1 MLLILNKKK
10 AHSSSSMGLFLAITA
25 AAASV
30 FISSSLSIPIQQ
42 QASFQ
47 IESHA
52 NNQDT
57 TTITASAATVQ
68 KIPSASY
75 VDNYNRITDLDDFY
89 STIVHQVVDNTMN
102 EIIETAP
109 ETFLTIHELQLVGRG
124 KK

>member
-47 IESHA
+47 IESHT